1 MNKGENMKSIA
12 VIGYGSL
19 GKILTSV
26 IIKQLAQEYTLAGIY
41 DCAMEAAT
49 VEIEGKT
56 VKMFANFNEILT
68 SDAEIVVEIAG
79 VNAVNEMIVPLLE
92 AGKDVVITS
101 VGALSDNEL
110 LTSITQQADIN
121 GCKVHITS
129 GAVGGFDILSTIS
142 LMGNAVTSIESTKA
156 PKSLNGAPYL
166 KGKDLPIDR
175 CKLVFEGNA
184 REAIRGFPKNTNVA
198 VATGLASGCVS
209 QVAVRV
215 ISNPSAMGNTHRI
228 TIENDNAKA
237 VVEVTAKA
245 DSKNPK
251 SSVTA
256 AWSVVALLKNL
267 ANPIQLF

>member
-101 VGALSDNEL
+101 VGALSDN
-110 LTSITQQADIN
+110 
-121 GCKVHITS
+121 
-129 GAVGGFDILSTIS
+129 
-142 LMGNAVTSIESTKA
+142 
-156 PKSLNGAPYL
+156 
-166 KGKDLPIDR
+166 
-175 CKLVFEGNA
+175 
-184 REAIRGFPKNTNVA
+184 
-198 VATGLASGCVS
+198 
-209 QVAVRV
+209 
-215 ISNPSAMGNTHRI
+215 
-228 TIENDNAKA
+228 
-237 VVEVTAKA
+237 
-245 DSKNPK
+245 
-251 SSVTA
+251 
-256 AWSVVALLKNL
+256 
-267 ANPIQLF
+267 